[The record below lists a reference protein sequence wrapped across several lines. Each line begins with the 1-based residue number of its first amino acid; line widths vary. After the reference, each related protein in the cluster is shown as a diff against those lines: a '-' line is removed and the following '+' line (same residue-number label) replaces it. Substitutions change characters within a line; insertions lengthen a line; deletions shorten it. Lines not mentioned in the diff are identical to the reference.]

1 MDCIE
6 FLSRYSEYVDR
17 VGGGGAETAA
27 FEGHLRT
34 CPSCARYHRVV
45 RRGCDMIRTLPPVQ
59 PSEDFLPRL
68 RHKLYHLEDELSQ
81 RPALTGSTVMG
92 VVLIL
97 GFIAAA
103 WVPALIHRHE
113 VVLPPI
119 VVEAPSRPE
128 SGRFAYTPLW
138 VGVEVPSI
146 FRTARQPTLGGLR
159 GGDTVSGDATP
170 PSLWDSGVWNRGGTA
185 ASLSLSDDIR

>member
-6 FLSRYSEYVDR
+6 FLTHHSEYLDG
-17 VGGGGAETAA
+17 VGGVEGAAA
-27 FEGHLRT
+27 FEAHVRA
-34 CPSCARYHRVV
+34 CPSCARYDRVV
-45 RRGCDMIRTLPPVQ
+45 RRGADVLRELPPMQ

-68 RHKLYHLEDELSQ
+68 RHKLYHLEDELSR

-103 WVPALIHRHE
+103 WVPALVHRHE

-119 VVEAPSRPE
+119 VVEAPSRPDAA
-128 SGRFAYTPLW
+128 SRLAYKPLW
-138 VGVEVPSI
+138 FGVERPSI
-146 FRTARQPTLGGLR
+146 FWTARPTARPWRQTPSANPG
-159 GGDTVSGDATP
+159 ATP
-170 PSLWDSGVWNRGGTA
+170 SLLDAATWNWNGTSA
-185 ASLSLSDDIR
+185 ALSLSDEIR